1 MESLSNV
8 GNKKGIVQIL
18 LFLKHAKKIEG
29 KTKFQ
34 KMMFLAQKENKLSE
48 EFKFIKYN
56 YGPYSF
62 DLTKSLEALEKEGF
76 ITVEKEEFETD
87 GEFPGKKF
95 IFQLTEEGENL
106 IESEETKEDSNII
119 KNVVEEWN
127 NKPMEDIIKYVYSKY
142 MNGE

>member
-1 MESLSNV
+1 MESLSDV

-18 LFLKHAKKIEG
+18 LFLKHSKKIEG

-34 KMMFLAQKENKLSE
+34 KMMFLAQKENNLSE

-62 DLTKSLEALEKEGF
+62 DLTKSLEALETINL

-95 IFQLTEEGENL
+95 IFQLTETGEKF
-106 IESEETKEDSNII
+106 IESEETKHEEDSKII

-142 MNGE
+142 M

>member
-1 MESLSNV
+1 MVSPSFDVNNNRGL
-8 GNKKGIVQIL
+8 VQIL
-18 LFLKHAKKIEG
+18 LFLKHSKKIEG

-34 KMMFLAQKENKLSE
+34 KMVFLAQKENKLSE

-62 DLTKSLEALEKEGF
+62 DLTKSLEALETTGF

-95 IFQLTEEGENL
+95 IFQLTEDGEKL
-106 IESEETKEDSNII
+106 IESEETKEEDSKII
-119 KNVVEEWN
+119 KNVVEKWN

-142 MNGE
+142 M